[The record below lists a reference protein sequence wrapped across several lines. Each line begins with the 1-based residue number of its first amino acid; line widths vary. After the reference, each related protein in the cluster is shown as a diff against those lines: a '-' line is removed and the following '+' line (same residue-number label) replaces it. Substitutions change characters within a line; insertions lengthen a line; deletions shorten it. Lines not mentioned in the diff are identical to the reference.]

1 MDDIL
6 REINIT
12 HIFMGVFS
20 LFLLLQ
26 IRQQV
31 ITKSR
36 FFEIWDAF
44 AHTTGLEF
52 EDVHLQNSFGKI
64 GPEIGGTYHGKEVR
78 ASANYLGMFGHHQ
91 ALFNITLLVD
101 NPGTDKLPA
110 GAFFVIR
117 RNPKVYGFWNR
128 VRMFLTGEKEGK
140 VDLIDRYQIHGIPRN
155 LANYIFRQEPTRK
168 LIQLPG
174 MLDLHINRKDLSYSY
189 IGHIHDRN
197 FLQQTLDDLRD
208 LALIFERFAKNWL

>member
-6 REINIT
+6 REINMT
-12 HIFMGVFS
+12 HIFLGVFG

-31 ITKSR
+31 VTKSR

-52 EDVHLQNSFGKI
+52 ENKPLQNTFGKI

-78 ASANYLGMFGHHQ
+78 ASANYLGLFGQHQ
-91 ALFNITLLVD
+91 ALLNITLLVD
-101 NPGTDKLPA
+101 NPSTEKLPA
-110 GAFFVIR
+110 GAFLVIR

-128 VRMFLTGEKEGK
+128 VRMFLVGEKEDK
-140 VDLIDRYQIHGIPRN
+140 MNLIDQYQIHGIPRN
-155 LANYIFRQEPTRK
+155 LGNFIFRQEPARK

-174 MLDLHINRKDLSYSY
+174 MLDLHINRQDLSYSY
-189 IGHIHDRN
+189 VGHIHDRN
-197 FLQQTLDDLRD
+197 FLRQTLDDLGD
-208 LALIFERFAKNWL
+208 LAVIFERFAKNWL